1 MIALLYF
8 ILPAIACASLVVLD
22 QWVKNW
28 AVAVLAP
35 AGELPFLNGFLRFA
49 YVENEGAAFGILQG
63 AQWFFIPLTI
73 VMLLVFAVYYVRL
86 PRIRKY
92 WLIRVPL
99 VFVLA
104 GAAGN
109 FIDRAGNGFVV
120 DMFEFEFITFPVFNI
135 ADMCLVGGA
144 ITMAVMTLFVLRE
157 HE

>member
-1 MIALLYF
+1 MTALLYF
-8 ILPAIACASLVVLD
+8 ILPAAACGSLVVLD
-22 QWVKNW
+22 QWVKRW
-28 AVAVLAP
+28 AVTVLAP
-35 AGELPFLNGFLRFA
+35 EGTLPFISGFLRFA

-73 VMLLVFAVYYVRL
+73 VMLCVFSVYYVRL
-86 PRIRKY
+86 PRTRRY

-99 VFVLA
+99 IFVLA

-109 FIDRAGNGFVV
+109 FIDRAKNGFVV
-120 DMFEFEFITFPVFNI
+120 DMFEFEFITFPVFNV

-144 ITMAVMTLFVLRE
+144 VTMAVMTVFVLRE